1 MFAVTQNHHRQS
13 HWFVNNIVRH
23 CRWIMA
29 HLVLHFSGQLR
40 SICCCIFFSSSSLLN
55 LPLSAH
61 TNTNTDT
68 SVQFENNKRKA
79 MCLAQLLN
87 SCLVC
92 VSWGGCTSVAG
103 PSIRPMHGPQTSRY
117 KDDKYPHLWKRAG
130 GGGVGETD
138 GWMWKERGGYRYRNG
153 VTEGGVR
160 ELFGAAHDT
169 NTDSV
174 KQQEATDLTKCCWL
188 HM

>member
-1 MFAVTQNHHRQS
+1 MDNGPSCAALFWTAKK
-13 HWFVNNIVRH
+13 
-23 CRWIMA
+23 
-29 HLVLHFSGQLR
+29 HLLLY
-40 SICCCIFFSSSSLLN
+40 FFFLPLLSSSSLLK

-61 TNTNTDT
+61 TNTNTNTDT

-117 KDDKYPHLWKRAG
+117 KDDKSPHLWKRAG
-130 GGGVGETD
+130 GKD
-138 GWMWKERGGYRYRNG
+138 GWMWKERDGYRYRNG

-160 ELFGAAHDT
+160 ELFEEAHDT
-169 NTDSV
+169 NADSV
-174 KQQEATDLTKCCWL
+174 KQ
-188 HM
+188 

>member
-40 SICCCIFFSSSSLLN
+40 SICCCIFFSSSSLLK

-61 TNTNTDT
+61 TNTNTNTDT

-130 GGGVGETD
+130 GGETD
-138 GWMWKERGGYRYRNG
+138 GCGKREA
-153 VTEGGVR
+153 VTDIKMEWLR
-160 ELFGAAHDT
+160 EELESYLVQLTTLTLTLLNNRKQLTWQNAAD
-169 NTDSV
+169 
-174 KQQEATDLTKCCWL
+174 
-188 HM
+188 